1 MPRRTRDDARRWV
14 AQGTKLF
21 AAAVDGLDEDSYAEP
36 SALPGWSRRHL
47 VAHVAANADAIGN
60 LVHWAAT
67 GERTPMYS
75 SPEQRT
81 ADIEAGSRLAGS
93 ALTEWF
99 KQSAHRL
106 ESAMDALPEA
116 GWHAEVV
123 TAQGRTVPASE
134 TPWMRA
140 REVMVHA
147 GDLGTGLGFADLPAD
162 FLAALC
168 DDIVGKRAAAA
179 GSPAAGP
186 ALVAEA
192 SDTGDRWDVP
202 GTGEPVAVVGSLAG
216 VASYLAG
223 RGAAGVAADPGP
235 VPELPAWL

>member
-1 MPRRTRDDARRWV
+1 MARTLADARRWV
-14 AQGTKLF
+14 QQGTKLVSD
-21 AAAVDGLDEDSYAEP
+21 AVAGLDEAGFTAP
-36 SALPGWSRRHL
+36 SGLPGWSRKHL
-47 VAHVAANADAIGN
+47 VAHLAANAEAIGN

-67 GERTPMYS
+67 GVRTPMYS
-75 SPEQRT
+75 SAEQRN
-81 ADIEAGSRLAGS
+81 ADIEAGSRRAGADLA
-93 ALTEWF
+93 EWF
-99 KQSAHRL
+99 ERSATAL
-106 ESAMDALPEA
+106 ESAMDDLADAP
-116 GWHAEVV
+116 WQAEVV

-147 GDLGTGLGFADLPAD
+147 VDLGTGLGFADLPAD

>member
-21 AAAVDGLDEDSYAEP
+21 ASAVDRLDEDTYAEP
-36 SALPGWSRRHL
+36 SGLAGWTRRHL

-67 GERTPMYS
+67 GERTPMYT
-75 SPEQRT
+75 SPEQRN

-106 ESAMDALPEA
+106 ESAMDALPEDR
-116 GWHAEVV
+116 WRAEVV

-147 GDLGTGLGFADLPAD
+147 VDLGTGLRFADLPAD

-168 DDIVGKRAAAA
+168 DDIAGKRAAAA
-179 GSPAAGP
+179 GSPAEGP
-186 ALVAEA
+186 ALAVEA
-192 SDTGDRWDVP
+192 SDAGDRWEIP
-202 GTGEPVAVVGSLAG
+202 GAGEPVTVVGSLAA
-216 VASYLAG
+216 VTSYLAG
-223 RGAAGVAADPGP
+223 RGGAGVTADPGS

>member
-14 AQGTKLF
+14 SQGSKLF
-21 AAAVDGLDEDSYAEP
+21 ADAVDGLDEEAYAAP
-36 SALPGWSRRHL
+36 SGLPGWTRRHL

-60 LVHWAAT
+60 LLHWAAT
-67 GERTPMYS
+67 GERTAMYS
-75 SPEQRT
+75 SPEQRS
-81 ADIEAGSRLAGS
+81 ADIEAGSKMAGS

-106 ESAMDALPEA
+106 GAAMDSLPEA
-116 GWHAEVV
+116 RWQAEVV

-140 REVMVHA
+140 REVLVHA
-147 GDLGTGLGFADLPAD
+147 VDLGTGIGFADLPAD

-168 DDIVGKRAAAA
+168 DDIVAKRAAA

-186 ALVAEA
+186 ALTVEA
-192 SDTGDRWDVP
+192 SDTGDRWEVP
-202 GTGEPVAVVGSLAG
+202 GTGDPVAVRGSLAA
-216 VASYLAG
+216 VTSYLAG
-223 RGAAGVAADPGP
+223 RGDTGVAAAAGQ
-235 VPELPAWL
+235 VPELPVWL